1 MLETLHVPVLSQRF
15 NLFDR
20 FVSKRDLLMRNKTY
34 KEELMALLFGGFH
47 VVPSNDIT
55 DFYVVREGTVGS
67 ICLTIPQMVV
77 C

>member
-1 MLETLHVPVLSQRF
+1 MEQNIQGRTHDP
-15 NLFDR
+15 
-20 FVSKRDLLMRNKTY
+20 FVW
-34 KEELMALLFGGFH
+34 GFH